1 MLIRYLDHSMA
12 DDLFLQ
18 HIALLE
24 HLHNGVF
31 RDGFVL
37 YVGYRVVKLR
47 VELLAGL
54 AYRGNPQ
61 LFLLGPDQLR
71 QLAALSSA
79 FTAYSRLSA
88 MGRIAFTA
96 SAVASA

>member
-37 YVGYRVVKLR
+37 YVGYRVVKL
-47 VELLAGL
+47 GL
-54 AYRGNPQ
+54 NSSPASPTGETPS
-61 LFLLGPDQLR
+61 FSS
-71 QLAALSSA
+71 AALNW
-79 FTAYSRLSA
+79 L
-88 MGRIAFTA
+88 
-96 SAVASA
+96 

>member
-37 YVGYRVVKLR
+37 YVGYRIVKLR

-61 LFLLGPDQLR
+61 LFQR
-71 QLAALSSA
+71 RVKLALISSSL
-79 FTAYSRLSA
+79 F
-88 MGRIAFTA
+88 
-96 SAVASA
+96 